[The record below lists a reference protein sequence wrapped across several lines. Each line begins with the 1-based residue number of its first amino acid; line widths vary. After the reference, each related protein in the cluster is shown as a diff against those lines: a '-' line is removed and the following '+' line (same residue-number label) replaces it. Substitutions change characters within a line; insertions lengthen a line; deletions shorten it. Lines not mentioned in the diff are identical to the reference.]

1 VIETEKIIEY
11 EVDSTHL
18 SSTIRHELLFDINK
32 KHFLK
37 PIYAKKSQGKLVYR
51 LPAGDYIEF
60 SIFISTKKNYAHFE
74 ILLLHL
80 DTKIDS
86 KTLYEIKMTYS
97 TIYDIM
103 NDPNAPSVLVDF
115 LGMIPR
121 YHHTA
126 HVEGNKNYQVEDALT
141 LVEEIKKYL
150 NSKVISQ

>member
-1 VIETEKIIEY
+1 MIETEKIVEY

-18 SSTIRHELLFDINK
+18 SNTIRHELLFDINK

-37 PIYAKKSQGKLVYR
+37 PIYSKKSQGKLVYR

-60 SIFISTKKNYAHFE
+60 SLFVSISKNYAHFE

-80 DTKIDS
+80 DTTGIDS

-126 HVEGNKNYQVEDALT
+126 HVEGNKNYQDALT